1 MSRPSWLTEGENL
14 IREFDTRPALY
25 VTTSRIV
32 CRTDSFSG
40 GAFEDISLRHISV
53 ITAFSKRRMG
63 LVYVGIVLFILGF
76 VPLLFASAIVGIVI
90 VVLGVAMIIAG
101 LLTGPRGLELIS
113 DSGYTVSL
121 NRVGDMKEE
130 IAAVIR
136 AAESRMP

>member
-1 MSRPSWLTEGENL
+1 MSRPSWLVEGENL

-40 GAFEDISLRHISV
+40 ASFVDISLRHISV

-63 LVYVGIVLFILGF
+63 LVYIGIVLFILGF
-76 VPLLFASAIVGIVI
+76 VPLLFASAIVGIAI

-101 LLTGPRGLELIS
+101 LLTGPRGLELVS
-113 DSGYTVSL
+113 DSGHTVDVDH
-121 NRVGDMKEE
+121 VGDMKEE
-130 IAAVIR
+130 IATVIR
-136 AAESRMP
+136 AAETRLP